1 MKLSDIKTIILPDKN
16 DEEFRKI
23 ELSSLYN
30 HEFTKHVQFKLNEH
44 TSVIT
49 TKKTYENRLFEWVRG
64 VNSEQEVLR
73 ITQESSKPL
82 VLIYELTD
90 DDTLLSHYLK
100 IEVAK
105 NIKASI
111 IELFK
116 TNTQNSAFLIN
127 REFSL
132 EQKSQLVYAKIQ
144 EIQSSNTMIYNAAMH
159 QKQSTHCQINA
170 FEYGDGYTLN
180 NYINDLNEPEANY
193 NLNALVKLQN
203 SSTVANIIKT
213 THNNESCLSNIEVK
227 HSLNDAST
235 AIFKAKSIVKEKAL
249 YTKAFQSSNTLLQSD
264 DATIFAQPHLEISTD
279 ELEAS
284 HGATTGALSK
294 EQLLYLQSRGI
305 KKEHAT
311 KILLDAFEKTIYE
324 NINDEKVKEYV
335 LQHQGVYY
343 V

>member
-23 ELSSLYN
+23 ELSSLYD
-30 HEFTKHVQFKLNEH
+30 HEFKKHIEFQLNEN

-49 TKKTYENRLFEWVRG
+49 TKEAYDTRLFEWVRG
-64 VNSEQEVLR
+64 VNDKQEVLR
-73 ITQESSKPL
+73 ITQQSSEPL

-90 DDTLLSHYLK
+90 DDTLLSHSLK

-105 NIKASI
+105 NIKASV

-116 TNTQNSAFLIN
+116 TSTQNSAFLIN
-127 REFSL
+127 REFVL

-144 EIQSSNTMIYNAAMH
+144 AIQNSNTMMYNAAI
-159 QKQSTHCQINA
+159 KQEQSAHCQINA

-180 NYINDLNEPEANY
+180 NYINELNEPNANY
-193 NLNALVKLQN
+193 NLNALVKLHN
-203 SSTVANIIKT
+203 SSTVANLIRTI
-213 THNNESCLSNIEVK
+213 HNNQSCVSNIDVK

-249 YTKAFQSSNTLLQSD
+249 YTKAFQSSNTLLQND
-264 DATIFAQPHLEISTD
+264 DATVFAQPHLEISTD

-324 NINDEKVKEYV
+324 NIDDEKIKEYV
-335 LQHQGVYY
+335 LQHQGVYH